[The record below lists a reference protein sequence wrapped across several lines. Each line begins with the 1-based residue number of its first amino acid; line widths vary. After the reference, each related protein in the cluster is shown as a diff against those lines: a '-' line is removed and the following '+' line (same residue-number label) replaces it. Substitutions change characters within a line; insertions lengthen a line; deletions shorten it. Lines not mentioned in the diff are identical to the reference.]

1 MKRREMI
8 RTLGLRVAAILV
20 GLGALSSS
28 SLVAS
33 QPAAE
38 QAPKELVLYVGT
50 YTFGKSEGIYVFRM
64 DLSSGVLKS
73 ASVANGIANPSFLA
87 FDPSKRHLY
96 SVSEVSRSAGKPG
109 GTVSA
114 FRRDAHTGELTFV
127 NQQPSGGEGP
137 CHLVVDGKGK
147 YVFVAHYSGG
157 KVSVLPICEDGRIG
171 KPTDVVQHRGSSVNP
186 QRQEAP
192 HPHSVNFDAANRF
205 LFVPDLGLD
214 KIMIYRVDFT
224 EGKLTPNEDPWARV
238 KPGAG
243 PRHFDFHPNGKYA
256 YVINELDSTFTAFA
270 YDSERGTLKEI
281 QTASTLPGNFTG
293 TSTCADVHV
302 APSGK
307 FLYGSNRGHDS
318 IVIFSI
324 NENTGRL
331 TYVAHQPTQGKTPR
345 NFAIDPTGHFLLA
358 ANQNSDTIVTFR
370 IDKDTGRLT
379 PTADVTRV
387 PMPVCLKMVPV
398 SP

>member
-8 RTLGLRVAAILV
+8 QTYGLRAAAVFV
-20 GLGALSSS
+20 GLGALWTS
-28 SLVAS
+28 SLIAA
-33 QPAAE
+33 QPATEGA
-38 QAPKELVLYVGT
+38 ANELFLYVGT
-50 YTFGKSEGIYVFRM
+50 YTFGKSEGIYVYRM
-64 DLSSGVLKS
+64 DLSCGTLKS
-73 ASVANGIANPSFLA
+73 ASVAKGIANPSFLA
-87 FDPSKRHLY
+87 LDPSKRYLY
-96 SVSEVSRSAGKPG
+96 SVSEVSRFAGKPG
-109 GTVSA
+109 GAVSA
-114 FRRDAHTGELTFV
+114 FRRDARTGELTFV

-137 CHLVVDGKGK
+137 CHLVVDRKGK

-157 KVSVLPICEDGRIG
+157 SVSVLPIREDGGLGELTHIV
-171 KPTDVVQHRGSSVNP
+171 PHQGSSVNP

-192 HPHSVNFDAANRF
+192 HPHSVNFDTANRF

-214 KIMIYRVDFT
+214 KIMIYRVDST
-224 EGKLTPNEDPWARV
+224 EGKLTPNEEPWARV

-243 PRHFDFHPNGKYA
+243 PRHFDFHPNGKYG

-270 YDSERGTLKEI
+270 CDSERGTLKEI
-281 QTASTLPGNFTG
+281 QTVSTLPEGFTG
-293 TSTCADVHV
+293 ANTCADVHV

-331 TYVAHQPTQGKTPR
+331 TYIGHEPTQGKTPR
-345 NFAIDPTGHFLLA
+345 NFAIDPMGQFLLA
-358 ANQNSDTIVTFR
+358 ANQNSDTIVMFR
-370 IDKDTGRLT
+370 IDKDTGKLT
-379 PTADVTRV
+379 PSADVTRV

>member
-1 MKRREMI
+1 MKPRDRM
-8 RTLGLRVAAILV
+8 RTYRLRAAAMVV
-20 GLGALSSS
+20 GLGVLFADSL
-28 SLVAS
+28 LVA
-33 QPAAE
+33 QPTAGHS
-38 QAPKELVLYVGT
+38 PRELLLYVGT
-50 YTFGKSEGIYVFRM
+50 YTFGKSEGIYVYRM
-64 DLSSGVLKS
+64 DPSSGSLKF
-73 ASVANGIANPSFLA
+73 ATVAKGIANPSFLA
-87 FDPSKRHLY
+87 FDSTRHYLY
-96 SVSEVSRSAGKPG
+96 AVSEVSGSAGKPG
-109 GTVSA
+109 GAVSA
-114 FRRDAHTGELTFV
+114 FRRDTRTGELTFV

-137 CHLVVDGKGK
+137 CHLVVDGNGK
-147 YVFVAHYSGG
+147 LVFVAHYSGG
-157 KVSVLPICEDGRIG
+157 SVSVLPIREEGRLG
-171 KPTDVVQHRGSSVNP
+171 KPTDVVEHHGSSVHP

-192 HPHSVNFDAANRF
+192 HPHSVNVDAANRF

-224 EGKLTPNEDPWARV
+224 EGKLTPNEEPWAPVR
-238 KPGAG
+238 PGAG

-270 YDSERGTLKEI
+270 YDNERGTLKEI
-281 QTASTLPGNFTG
+281 ETVSTLPKDFTG

-302 APSGK
+302 APSGE

-331 TYVAHQPTQGKTPR
+331 TYVGHEPTQGQTPR
-345 NFAIDPTGHFLLA
+345 NFAIDPAGNFLLA

-370 IDKDTGRLT
+370 INQATGKLT
-379 PTADVTRV
+379 PTGDVTRV